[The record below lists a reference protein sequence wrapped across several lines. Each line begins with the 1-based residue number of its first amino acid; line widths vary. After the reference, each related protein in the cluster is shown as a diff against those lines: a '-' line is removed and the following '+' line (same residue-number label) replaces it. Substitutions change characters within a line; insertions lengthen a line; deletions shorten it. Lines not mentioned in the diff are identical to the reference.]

1 MTALTTRTVKK
12 TKSLSLF
19 QRIANKDQTAI
30 KDCIETYG
38 NFIWM
43 LARKFTNS
51 TEDAEA
57 ATQEIFLDIWQ
68 YAENTDNI
76 QSAEKTLIAL
86 VARRRLIKYLG

>member
-1 MTALTTRTVKK
+1 MTATTRKVKK
-12 TKSLSLF
+12 TKSSSLF

-43 LARKFTNS
+43 LARKFTSS

-57 ATQEIFLDIWQ
+57 ATQEIFLDIWR
-68 YAENTDNI
+68 YAENTGNI
-76 QSAEKTLIAL
+76 QSAGKTLIGL
-86 VARRRLIKYLG
+86 IARRRLIKYLD